1 MSKSGVLC
9 SICTAALIGVP
20 VSAVA
25 QSSPSAPASG
35 GSEQAARN
43 EQDIV
48 VTALKRSE
56 NLQNIPAAISALGGA
71 ELQQRGVVNIQS
83 IGQVVPNVDFGE
95 HTGTTLISIRGV
107 GSVVDSGVTEP
118 TVATYVDGVFLP
130 RATMGFVRAVD
141 LDRIEVLRGPQG
153 TLYGRNATGGAINFI
168 SRGSTRDLRA
178 GINVSTGS
186 RDAFGISGY
195 ISGPLAEGV
204 RFRVSGGHE
213 EEDGY
218 VRWLPDNGAIANTNV
233 DYVRGALQLEPT
245 SGLTIDLAARYEK
258 STGANAVQQ
267 LFTPTIIPT
276 PGQSDRPFE
285 IYGDGPFAARH
296 ETFIASGT
304 INWEMSEAVSLK
316 SVTSYVDHKS
326 VVSFDADATD
336 VGFYNAINFA
346 RPSESYGQE
355 LSLVGESGALQW
367 IVGAFYFHENAG
379 NVLPLGIGGALAPA
393 FGVPVDT
400 QVTQGLDS
408 EVDSIA
414 AFVDA
419 TYSITDA
426 FRVNLGLRFNHEKK
440 TFLQNVYLRFPDG
453 SIAPVVTDV
462 PSDIKADRLLPKV
475 NVQYDFS
482 DDVNAYAQYSKG
494 FKSGGMNLPGG
505 AGEYAGDVGLYRPET
520 IDAFEVGL
528 KTQSSDRRITANF
541 AAFYYD
547 YQDLQVTI
555 TRGVNVTLV
564 QNAPA
569 TVYGIE
575 GELRFR
581 VSDAFTLN
589 AAGSWLH
596 ARFKAFGSLDD
607 ARPQLGLINLDG
619 QQLPHAPD
627 FSGTVGA
634 EYRVDVG
641 SGFLSSLTLRG
652 DVSYKDRIVLRY
664 FGTPNDSQ
672 TSYAL
677 VNLSATIATADE
689 KTRLR
694 AFVNNLTDKAYRQN
708 ATYLATGA
716 YYGNYGPPRT
726 WGVQL
731 SKDF

>member
-1 MSKSGVLC
+1 MLRSVC
-9 SICTAALIGVP
+9 AAAVVGVP
-20 VSAVA
+20 MSAAA
-25 QSSPSAPASG
+25 QNAAPAPTETERDTRSD
-35 GSEQAARN
+35 
-43 EQDIV
+43 QDIV

-56 NLQNIPAAISALGGA
+56 NLQDIPAAISAIGGA
-71 ELQQRGVVNIQS
+71 ELQQRGIVNIQS

-95 HTGTTLISIRGV
+95 HTGTALISIRGV

-168 SRGSTRDLRA
+168 SKAPTADLRA
-178 GINVSTGS
+178 GVNLSTGS
-186 RDAFGISGY
+186 RNAFGISGY
-195 ISGPLAEGV
+195 VSGPLAKGI

-218 VRWLPDNGAIANTNV
+218 VRWLPNKGAIANTNV

-245 SGLTIDLAARYEK
+245 SNLTIDLAARYEK

-276 PGQSDRPFE
+276 PGQSTRPFE
-285 IYGDGPFAARH
+285 IYGDGPFAARY

-304 INWEMSEAVSLK
+304 MNWEISDAISLK

-336 VGFYNAINFA
+336 VGFYNAINFS
-346 RPSESYGQE
+346 RPSESFGQE
-355 LSLVGESGALQW
+355 LSLVGDSGALQW

-393 FGVPVDT
+393 SGVPTDT
-400 QVTQGLDS
+400 QVTQGLDTK
-408 EVDSIA
+408 VDSIA
-414 AFVDA
+414 AFVDG
-419 TYSITDA
+419 TYSITDV
-426 FRVNLGLRFNHEKK
+426 FKVNLGLRFNHEEKK
-440 TFLQNVYLRFPDG
+440 FLQNVFLRFPD
-453 SIAPVVTDV
+453 SSVLPIVTDV
-462 PSDIKADRLLPKV
+462 PNGIKSDRFLPKV
-475 NVQYDFS
+475 NLQYDLS
-482 DDVNAYAQYSKG
+482 DNVNAYVQWSKG

-505 AGEYAGDVGLYRPET
+505 AGEYVGDVGLYRPET
-520 IDAFEVGL
+520 IDAFEIGL

-547 YQDLQVTI
+547 YRDLQVTI
-555 TRGVNVTLV
+555 SRGVNVTLV

-575 GELRFR
+575 GEVRFR
-581 VSDAFTLN
+581 VSNAFTLN

-596 ARFKAFGSLDD
+596 ARFEDFESFDD
-607 ARPQLGLINLDG
+607 ARPQLGLINLKGD
-619 QQLPHAPD
+619 QLPHAPD
-627 FSGTVGA
+627 FSGTLGA
-634 EYRVDVG
+634 EYRADLG
-641 SGFLSSLTLRG
+641 DGLLSSLALRG

-672 TSYAL
+672 NAYAL
-677 VNLSATIATADE
+677 VNLSATITDADE

-694 AFVNNLTDKAYRQN
+694 VFVNNLTDKAYRQN

-731 SKDF
+731 SRDF

>member
-1 MSKSGVLC
+1 MKSKILLRSVC
-9 SICTAALIGVP
+9 AAAFFGVP
-20 VSAVA
+20 ASAVA
-25 QSSPSAPASG
+25 QNAAPAPAEVA
-35 GSEQAARN
+35 SEKRADG
-43 EQDIV
+43 DIV

-56 NLQNIPAAISALGGA
+56 NLQDIPAAISAIGGA
-71 ELQQRGVVNIQS
+71 ELQERGIVNIQS
-83 IGQVVPNVDFGE
+83 IGHVVPNVDFGE
-95 HTGTTLISIRGV
+95 HAGTTLISIRGV

-118 TVATYVDGVFLP
+118 TVATYIDGVFLP

-141 LDRIEVLRGPQG
+141 LDRVEVLRGPQG

-168 SRGSTRDLRA
+168 SKGPTADLRA
-178 GINVSTGS
+178 GINLSTGS

-195 ISGPLAEGV
+195 VSGPLAEGV

-218 VRWLPDNGAIANTNV
+218 VRWLPNKGAIANTNV

-245 SGLTIDLAARYEK
+245 SNLTIDLSARYEK
-258 STGANAVQQ
+258 STGANAYQQ

-276 PGQSDRPFE
+276 PGQSTRPFE
-285 IYGDGPFAARH
+285 IYGDGPYSARY
-296 ETFIASGT
+296 ETLIASGA
-304 INWEMSEAVSLK
+304 INWDISDAVTLK

-336 VGFYNAINFA
+336 VGFYNAVNFS

-355 LSLVGESGALQW
+355 VSLIGDSGPLQW

-379 NVLPLGIGGALAPA
+379 NVLPLGIGAALAPA

-400 QVTQGLDS
+400 QVTQSLDS
-408 EVDSIA
+408 KVDSIA
-414 AFVDA
+414 GFVDG

-426 FRVNLGLRFNHEKK
+426 FRINLGLRFNHEEKDFVQDV
-440 TFLQNVYLRFPDG
+440 FLRLPGDTIV
-453 SIAPVVTDV
+453 PVVSDV
-462 PSDIKADRLLPKV
+462 PTSIKSDRFLPKV
-475 NVQYDFS
+475 NLQYDVS
-482 DDVNAYAQYSKG
+482 DNVNAYAQWSKG
-494 FKSGGMNLPGG
+494 FKSGGANLPGG
-505 AGEYAGDVGLYRPET
+505 GGEYAGSGGLYRPET
-520 IDAFEVGL
+520 IDAYEVGL
-528 KTQSSDRRITANF
+528 KTQSADRRITANF

-547 YQDLQVTI
+547 YRDLQVTI

-569 TVYGIE
+569 SVYGVE
-575 GELRFR
+575 GELRYR

-596 ARFKAFGSLDD
+596 ARFKSFQSLDD
-607 ARPQLGLINLDG
+607 ARPQLGLIDLDG
-619 QQLPHAPD
+619 EQLPHAPD
-627 FSGTVGA
+627 FSGTLGA
-634 EYRVDVG
+634 EFRTELG
-641 SGFLSSLTLRG
+641 SGLLSSLTLRG

-672 TSYAL
+672 NGYAL
-677 VNLSATIATADE
+677 VNLSATIADADE

-694 AFVNNLTDKAYRQN
+694 VFVNNLTDKAYRQN

-731 SKDF
+731 SRDF

>member
-1 MSKSGVLC
+1 MMKSRLMLRSVCAAAVL
-9 SICTAALIGVP
+9 GVP

-25 QSSPSAPASG
+25 QNAAPAPA
-35 GSEQAARN
+35 QAEAESRS

-56 NLQNIPAAISALGGA
+56 NLQDIPAAISAIGGA
-71 ELQQRGVVNIQS
+71 ELQQRGIVNIQS
-83 IGQVVPNVDFGE
+83 IGHVVPNVDFGE
-95 HTGTTLISIRGV
+95 HAGTTLISIRGV

-141 LDRIEVLRGPQG
+141 LDRVEVLRGPQG

-168 SRGSTRDLRA
+168 SKGPTADLRA
-178 GINVSTGS
+178 GINLSTGS

-195 ISGPLAEGV
+195 VSGPLAEGV

-213 EEDGY
+213 EEDGF
-218 VRWLPDNGAIANTNV
+218 VRWLPNKGAIANTNV

-245 SGLTIDLAARYEK
+245 SNLTIDLAARYEK
-258 STGANAVQQ
+258 STGANAYQQ

-276 PGQSDRPFE
+276 PGQSTRPFE
-285 IYGDGPFAARH
+285 IYGDGPYAARY
-296 ETFIASGT
+296 ETLIASGA
-304 INWEMSEAVSLK
+304 INWKISDSVTLK

-336 VGFYNAINFA
+336 VGFYNAVNFS

-355 LSLVGESGALQW
+355 VSLIGESGPLQW

-379 NVLPLGIGGALAPA
+379 NVLPLGIGAALAPA

-400 QVTQGLDS
+400 QVTQSLDS
-408 EVDSIA
+408 KVDSIA
-414 AFVDA
+414 GFVDG

-426 FRVNLGLRFNHEKK
+426 FRVNLGLRFNHEEKK
-440 TFLQNVYLRFPDG
+440 FLQNVFLRFPDNT
-453 SIAPVVTDV
+453 IAPVVTNV
-462 PSDIKADRLLPKV
+462 PTSIKSDRFLPKV
-475 NVQYDFS
+475 NLQYDVS
-482 DDVNAYAQYSKG
+482 DNVNAYAQWSKG
-494 FKSGGMNLPGG
+494 FKSGGANLPGG
-505 AGEYAGDVGLYRPET
+505 AGEYAGSGGLYRPET
-520 IDAFEVGL
+520 IDAYEIGL
-528 KTQSSDRRITANF
+528 KTQSTDRRLTANF

-547 YQDLQVTI
+547 YRDLQVTI

-569 TVYGIE
+569 SVYGVE
-575 GELRFR
+575 GELRYK
-581 VSDAFTLN
+581 VADAFTLN

-596 ARFKAFGSLDD
+596 ARFKSFQSLDD
-607 ARPQLGLINLDG
+607 ARPQLGLIDLDG
-619 QQLPHAPD
+619 EQLPHAPD
-627 FSGTVGA
+627 FSGTLGA
-634 EYRVDVG
+634 EYRAELG
-641 SGFLSSLTLRG
+641 GGLLSSLTLRG

-672 TSYAL
+672 NGFAL
-677 VNLSATIATADE
+677 VNLSATIADAGE
-689 KTRLR
+689 RTRLR
-694 AFVNNLTDKAYRQN
+694 VFVNNLTDKAYRQN

-731 SKDF
+731 SRDF